1 MKSGST
7 STASYISRRIL
18 EGIPLVL
25 AIIIINFMII
35 HAAPGDPII
44 VLIGPF
50 DVPQEYLN
58 AMREHLGLDKP
69 LLHQLV
75 IYVHSILKGDLGQS
89 YIFRQP
95 VAGLILER
103 IPPTLLLMGVQLVIF
118 SLLGLIFGVISS
130 RKPYSIMDNI
140 TTLIS
145 LIGYSIPVFW
155 LGQMLILFFAIYLD
169 WFPAQGMMSLR
180 FELTGV
186 SYYFDIIHHLI
197 LPVISL
203 GTSMSL
209 CLITRLTRASM
220 LEVLGMD
227 YITTAR
233 AKGLAENS
241 VVYKHALKNAL
252 LPVVTVIG
260 MNFGFMLAGAVL
272 TETVFGWP
280 GLGRLMFEA
289 INARDYPV
297 LMGMFVVISVFVIT
311 VNIITD
317 ILYSFLDPRIKY

>member
-1 MKSGST
+1 M
-7 STASYISRRIL
+7 
-18 EGIPLVL
+18 EGIPLIL
-25 AIIIINFMII
+25 AIIIINFIII

-50 DVPQEYLN
+50 DVPQEYMN
-58 AMREHLGLDKP
+58 AMRAHLGLDKP

-75 IYVHSILKGDLGQS
+75 IYIRSILKGDLGQS
-89 YIFRQP
+89 YIFRQS
-95 VAGLILER
+95 VARLILER

-130 RKPYSIMDNI
+130 RKPYSIMDNV